1 MTTTKVRVVDV
12 IDTHHVEGYG
22 YNINIK
28 AVPVERYGLPSY
40 TYQLTKDYADKSW
53 YQYIKEL
60 SFQVGDPKVY
70 GVNGVTNEALL
81 AIMIHR
87 LQRFQ
92 DNPKTHCVENN
103 EAIFYMK
110 SAMDALYARQRR
122 LEVADQE

>member
-1 MTTTKVRVVDV
+1 MATAKVRVVDV
-12 IDTHHVEGYG
+12 IDTHHVEGYD

-110 SAMDALYARQRR
+110 SAMDALYTRQRR

>member
-1 MTTTKVRVVDV
+1 MTTAKVRVVDV
-12 IDTHHVEGYG
+12 IDTHHVEGYD

-110 SAMDALYARQRR
+110 SAMDALYSRTHR
-122 LEVADQE
+122 LQAAKK

>member
-1 MTTTKVRVVDV
+1 MTTAKVRVVDV
-12 IDTHHVEGYG
+12 IDTHHVEGYD

-110 SAMDALYARQRR
+110 SAMDALYTRQRR

>member
-1 MTTTKVRVVDV
+1 MTTAKVRVVDV
-12 IDTHHVEGYG
+12 IDTHHVEGYD

-87 LQRFQ
+87 LQGFQ
-92 DNPKTHCVENN
+92 NNSSTNCSENQ
-103 EAIFYMK
+103 EAINHMEL
-110 SAMDALYARQRR
+110 AMEALNSRTRR
-122 LEVADQE
+122 LQAAKK

>member
-1 MTTTKVRVVDV
+1 MTTAKVREVDV
-12 IDTHHVEGYG
+12 IDTHHVEGYD

-87 LQRFQ
+87 LQGFQ
-92 DNPKTHCVENN
+92 NNSSTNCSENQ
-103 EAIFYMK
+103 EAINHMELAMEALHSRTHRIQASK
-110 SAMDALYARQRR
+110 S
-122 LEVADQE
+122 

>member
-1 MTTTKVRVVDV
+1 MTTAKVRVVDV

-40 TYQLTKDYADKSW
+40 TYQLTKDYTDKSW

-87 LQRFQ
+87 LQGFQ
-92 DNPKTHCVENN
+92 NNSSTNCSENQ
-103 EAIFYMK
+103 EAINHMEL
-110 SAMDALYARQRR
+110 AMEALHSRTLRIQA
-122 LEVADQE
+122 AKK

>member
-1 MTTTKVRVVDV
+1 MTTAKVRVVDV
-12 IDTHHVEGYG
+12 IDTHHVEGYD

-92 DNPKTHCVENN
+92 DNPKTYCVENN

-110 SAMDALYARQRR
+110 SAMDALYTRRRR

>member
-1 MTTTKVRVVDV
+1 MATTKVRVVDV
-12 IDTHHVEGYG
+12 IDIHHVEGYD

-87 LQRFQ
+87 LQGFQ
-92 DNPKTHCVENN
+92 NNPVTNCSENQ
-103 EAIFYMK
+103 EAINHMK
-110 SAMDALYARQRR
+110 LAMEALYSRTLR
-122 LEVADQE
+122 LQAAKK

>member
-1 MTTTKVRVVDV
+1 MTTAKVRVVDV
-12 IDTHHVEGYG
+12 IDTHHVEGYD

-87 LQRFQ
+87 LQGFQ
-92 DNPKTHCVENN
+92 NNSSTNCSENQ
-103 EAIFYMK
+103 EAINHMEL
-110 SAMDALYARQRR
+110 AMEALYSRTHR
-122 LEVADQE
+122 LQAAKK

>member
-1 MTTTKVRVVDV
+1 MTTAKVRVVDV
-12 IDTHHVEGYG
+12 IDTHHVEGYD

-110 SAMDALYARQRR
+110 SAIDALYTRQRR